1 MDQSAHDL
9 QMTIRPRLMV
19 VAARHALAQYDRT
32 RSLGRLLGLP
42 LGHALPDP
50 VSARETLVRREAEM
64 EMARRV
70 HDAGWHPADH
80 VLVMTALLHEAR
92 SCSAGMAQSAA

>member
-9 QMTIRPRLMV
+9 QTTIRPRLMV
-19 VAARHALAQYDRT
+19 VAARHGLAQYDRA
-32 RSLGRLLGLP
+32 RSLGRVLGLP

-50 VSARETLVRREAEM
+50 IVAQARLVRREAEM
-64 EMARRV
+64 ENARRA
-70 HDAGWHPADH
+70 HDASWHPADH

-92 SCSAGMAQSAA
+92 NCRATVAETAA